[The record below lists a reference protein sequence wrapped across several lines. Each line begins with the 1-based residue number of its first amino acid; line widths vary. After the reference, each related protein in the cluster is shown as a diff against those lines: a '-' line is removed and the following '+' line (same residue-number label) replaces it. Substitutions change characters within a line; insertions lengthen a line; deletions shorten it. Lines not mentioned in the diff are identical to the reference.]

1 MFSPSSIAVLECAAT
16 RTTVGVFQ
24 RRQGQW
30 HLRELHD
37 EKHAVGADTEAGWLE
52 ATCAV
57 LPRLRERLGRRGP
70 VHLVLPSLVT
80 LTKMLRAP
88 AVGARAQ
95 ARVIEFEAR
104 QAIPYAEAE
113 VYWGAAPAR
122 TEGAGT
128 DFLLAAV
135 KRPTLDALL
144 AAADRA
150 GLAVI
155 SVMPAAPAL
164 AAALSGETA
173 AESASGPHL
182 LLELGERTTH
192 VVLAEAAGYRARA
205 MPGGMADNEPA
216 SRAGPRLAREV
227 ERTLAFLAKPDAA
240 TRPGKIW
247 ITGEQSALPGLTESL
262 AAALGQP
269 LAELGAVSADDSG
282 RRLSAVLTGSAR
294 LAGRSEAKLSAP
306 ELLPADRL
314 ARLAWRTCL
323 PWLGVAA
330 ALALGALLPP
340 LMHYRSVA
348 QGAANQRA
356 ALEAEVAPWRER
368 QARIQAT
375 LGRIE
380 TLRGEI
386 ALLEGVQARRDAWVR
401 LLASLQEQL
410 VGVEDVWLEK
420 LQVAS
425 APGEARA
432 PVRLALSGRMLDR
445 TNPLSPVSEDTAR
458 RVKALIEGFAHAPL
472 VTAVEGERFDASR
485 PGVLQFDCVLVVAPD
500 RLL

>member
-30 HLRELHD
+30 HLQEWQD
-37 EKHAVGADTEAGWLE
+37 EKHAAGPGTEAGWLE
-52 ATCAV
+52 ATCAA
-57 LPRLRERLGRRGP
+57 LPRLRERLGWRGA
-70 VHLVLPSLVT
+70 VHLVLPGLVT

-88 AVGARAQ
+88 AVSARAQ
-95 ARVIEFEAR
+95 ARIIEFEAR
-104 QAIPYAEAE
+104 QAIPYAEAD

-122 TEGAGT
+122 RGESGT

-135 KRPTLDALL
+135 KRSTLDALL
-144 AAADRA
+144 AAVDRV
-150 GLAVI
+150 GLAV
-155 SVMPAAPAL
+155 VAVTPASPAL
-164 AAALSGETA
+164 AAALRGEMASSAATA
-173 AESASGPHL
+173 PQL
-182 LLELGERTTH
+182 LIDVGERTTH
-192 VVLAEAAGYRARA
+192 VVLADAAGYRARA
-205 MPGGMADNEPA
+205 IPGGVADQESA
-216 SRAGPRLAREV
+216 SEAGLRLAREV
-227 ERTLAFLAKPDAA
+227 ERTLAFFAKPEVAL
-240 TRPGKIW
+240 RPGKIW
-247 ITGEQSALPGLTESL
+247 VTGEQSALPGLTESL

-269 LAELGAVSADDSG
+269 LTGLGAGQADKSG
-282 RRLSAVLTGSAR
+282 RSVSTVLGGAAR
-294 LAGRSEAKLSAP
+294 LAGGIEATGSMP
-306 ELLPADRL
+306 NLLPADRL
-314 ARLAWRTCL
+314 TRLAWRACL

-340 LMHYRSVA
+340 LLHYRSVA
-348 QGAANQRA
+348 QGAAMQRA

-368 QARIQAT
+368 QAHIQET
-375 LGRIE
+375 LGRLE
-380 TLRGEI
+380 RLRREI
-386 ALLEGVQARRDAWVR
+386 AVLEGVQARRDAWVR
-401 LLASLQEQL
+401 LLASLQDQL

-420 LQVAS
+420 LQLAA
-425 APGEARA
+425 APGDAKA
-432 PVRLALSGRMLDR
+432 PARLALSGRMLDR